1 MTIKVFIW
9 ILSISA
15 LLGNGFVIFTRLR
28 DKPTTATGTVQ
39 STLIS
44 NLAVSD
50 FLMGIYMLIIAVMD
64 LYIGEAYF
72 WDGIGNEWRTSNACQ
87 IAGFVSFLSTEA
99 SVFLLTLI
107 SVDRFIVIQ
116 FPFSQN
122 RLGVKSSRV
131 FAVIAW
137 LLAFILSVGSLLL
150 NQLESDAHGL
160 SDVCVGLP
168 LIRKFSSVYSEVDSY
183 TLTRYGVTTFNFLA
197 SGTSPTWQ
205 FSIAIYLGV
214 NLVSFL
220 VIICCYVAIFF
231 SVRFSRKAAGK
242 SAKSATEIKMALKM
256 FFIVGTDF
264 FCWMPI
270 IIMGIFIQAGVITL
284 SSNIYAWLVVFVL
297 PINSS
302 INPFLYTLI
311 DKVTK

>member
-28 DKPTTATGTVQ
+28 DKPKTATASVQ

-87 IAGFVSFLSTEA
+87 IAG
-99 SVFLLTLI
+99 
-107 SVDRFIVIQ
+107 VDRFIVIQ

-131 FAVIAW
+131 FAAIAW
-137 LLAFILSVGSLLL
+137 LLALILSVVYLLL

-183 TLTRYGVTTFNFLA
+183 TLTRYGLTTFNFLA

-231 SVRFSRKAAGK
+231 SVRSSRKAAGK
-242 SAKSATEIKMALKM
+242 KSATEIKMARKL

-270 IIMGIFIQAGVITL
+270 IIMGIFTQAGVITL

-311 DKVTK
+311 EKVTK